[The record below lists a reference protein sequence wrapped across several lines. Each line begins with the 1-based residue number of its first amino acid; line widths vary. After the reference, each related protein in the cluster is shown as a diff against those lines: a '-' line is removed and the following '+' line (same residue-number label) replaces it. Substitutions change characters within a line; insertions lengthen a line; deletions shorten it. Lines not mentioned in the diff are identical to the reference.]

1 MNKFWS
7 LLLVLA
13 LACSAPTEYEPDT
26 SSQIT
31 RNPDSDS
38 GNPAGTD
45 GPEEVQESNPNADLE
60 DITRDFAL
68 LMESLGVPGAQLA
81 IIRNEKLVY
90 LRSFGLATLQG
101 TPVDDTSLFRIGGIS
116 KPITLLGLSR
126 LVQDGKLRVEDRVF
140 GPGSILGNRYGAPPY
155 RPEFN
160 RITVKDLIR
169 HRSGIT
175 DNPTDL
181 MFLDPGLSH
190 EDLFAELLNNRTL
203 AFEPGTSYSYSNI
216 GYSLLGRIIE
226 SVSGIPYE
234 EYVFEEVLA
243 PMGITSMRVSRD
255 AFGERIPGEV
265 KYYAN
270 WELPYPLNVTRMD
283 AHGGWLA
290 SAYHLA
296 RLAVQSD
303 GGGNFPDLLPPGAG
317 LDYLSTGIWQHN
329 GALPGTT
336 ALLRVSAGLS
346 YVVLMNRGEENFQ
359 EVIQYIANFMNQK
372 TLNRSQWP
380 QVDYFKQL

>member
-1 MNKFWS
+1 MKKIWA
-7 LLLVLA
+7 LLLVWV
-13 LACSAPTEYEPDT
+13 LACTTVSEEEQVVNNPGSQ
-26 SSQIT
+26 SSNT
-31 RNPDSDS
+31 GS
-38 GNPAGTD
+38 GNPTGQD
-45 GPEEVQESNPNADLE
+45 GPEEVQESSPDANLE
-60 DITRDFAL
+60 DITRDFSI

-101 TPVDDTSLFRIGGIS
+101 TPVDDASLFRIGGIS
-116 KPITLLGLSR
+116 KPITLLALSR

-140 GPGSILGNRYGAPPY
+140 GPGSILENRYGAPPY

-175 DNPTDL
+175 DNPSDL
-181 MFLDPGLSH
+181 MFLEPDLTH

-203 AFEPGTSYSYSNI
+203 GFEPGTSYSYSNV

-226 SVSGIPYE
+226 KASGIPYE
-234 EYVFEEVLA
+234 QYVFEEVLA

-255 AFGERIPGEV
+255 AFGERLPGEV
-265 KYYAN
+265 VHYAN
-270 WELPYPLNVTRMD
+270 WEPPYPLNVTRMD

-303 GGGNFPDLLPPGAG
+303 GGVNFPDLLPPGIG

-336 ALLRVSAGLS
+336 ALLRVSSGLS

-380 QVDYFKQL
+380 QIDYFKQL